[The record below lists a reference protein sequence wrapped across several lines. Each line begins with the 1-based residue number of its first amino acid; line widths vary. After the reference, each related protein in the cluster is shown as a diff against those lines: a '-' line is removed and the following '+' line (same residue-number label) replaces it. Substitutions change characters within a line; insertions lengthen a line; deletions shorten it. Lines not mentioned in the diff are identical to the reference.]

1 MHKHKYILHR
11 KRTVVCLSKIKPP
24 RTSESRR
31 TGQHRPISSINK
43 KARKEH
49 TGKSRTYGRKKAG
62 TGRARGKQPTEKKNA
77 ECFVFLVPVVRAAI
91 PQEGKSDSIAV
102 ENVSTL
108 RTTMSKH
115 SGPERGR
122 STDRSAEQRS
132 HPGRSARFRIVRK
145 SRLFQCLQQR
155 HRQQQQQL
163 LQRKQR

>member
-31 TGQHRPISSINK
+31 TTAQTYFKYQQKGEKNTQGNP
-43 KARKEH
+43 AH
-49 TGKSRTYGRKKAG
+49 TGGRRR
-62 TGRARGKQPTEKKNA
+62 TGRRGKQPTEKKNA

-132 HPGRSARFRIVRK
+132 HPGRSARFRIVRE